1 MAKAL
6 EHLLALC
13 IRLKALLKRSHPPS
27 ANLTGARVVVVGG
40 KNHNIVFT
48 TYITIQ
54 PVVFFPVHPLA
65 DSDPAER
72 TQARQDTPTADVLD
86 FLANPDAPPPPDRP
100 SFAEWLGMQP
110 Q

>member
-1 MAKAL
+1 M
-6 EHLLALC
+6 
-13 IRLKALLKRSHPPS
+13 
-27 ANLTGARVVVVGG
+27 
-40 KNHNIVFT
+40 
-48 TYITIQ
+48 
-54 PVVFFPVHPLA
+54 HPLV

-110 Q
+110 QWEGPPATADDPDDDSPRPDLFAQAYAQYIRETWPERVKDGCPIHAQHGWETTNPRSTK